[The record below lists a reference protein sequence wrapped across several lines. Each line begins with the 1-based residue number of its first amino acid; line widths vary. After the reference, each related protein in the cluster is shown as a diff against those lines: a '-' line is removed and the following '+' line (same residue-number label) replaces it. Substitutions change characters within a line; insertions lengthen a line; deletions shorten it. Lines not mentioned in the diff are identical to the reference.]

1 MSRTVV
7 VSGWGTFVG
16 KRSER
21 LVLRPGVA
29 KARGPRTTSHI
40 AAAIAP
46 RPSPAADG
54 NAAWGLADAI
64 AAAEPP
70 LPGPR
75 PVEPE
80 IPLFQVGEIILPA
93 RGVTVSVELL
103 AEAAERGIAVSF
115 LSSSGKPYA
124 LLSSPML
131 TATVGT
137 RREQLRALDDERG
150 AQVCKRIVS
159 GKLRNQ
165 AGLLVYFA
173 KGIAASDASRR
184 RRIIENAAAVR
195 RARQQAVR
203 IRAKTADAAREV
215 LMGIEGAA
223 ARAYWAGVAAICEGR
238 ARFEGRKREGDI
250 GPVNAVLNYGYGI
263 LYSRV
268 WAAALNAGLDPF
280 AGFLHTDRPGKPSL
294 VLDLVE
300 ELRAPVVDRAV
311 LAYIG
316 LGRAV
321 RFDGKRL
328 DDDTRRAIAD
338 AVLERLDAPV
348 RYQGRSLRLSS
359 VIQHQARSLATFLR
373 GEGDWRGFT
382 MYW

>member
-21 LVLRPGVA
+21 LLLRTGVA
-29 KARGPRTTSHI
+29 KTRAPAP
-40 AAAIAP
+40 AAAPAVVAP
-46 RPSPAADG
+46 DD
-54 NAAWGLADAI
+54 NAAWGI
-64 AAAEPP
+64 APNVVPLPAREPPRAAEQ
-70 LPGPR
+70 
-75 PVEPE
+75 E
-80 IPLFQVGEIILPA
+80 IPLFQIGEIVLPA
-93 RGVTVSVELL
+93 RGATVSVELL

-115 LSSSGKPYA
+115 LGSSGKPYA

-131 TATVGT
+131 TATVAT
-137 RREQLRALDDERG
+137 RREQLRALSDERG
-150 AQVCKRIVS
+150 AEVCRKIVS

-165 AGLLVYFA
+165 AGLLAYFA
-173 KGIAASDASRR
+173 KSVAASDAARR
-184 RRIIENAAAVR
+184 RRVVEAAAVVR

-203 IRAKTADAAREV
+203 VKAKTADAARDV

-223 ARAYWAGVAAICEGR
+223 ARSYWQGVAALCEGR
-238 ARFEGRKREGDI
+238 ARFEGRKREGDV
-250 GPVNAVLNYGYGI
+250 GPVNAILNYGYGI

-268 WAAALNAGLDPF
+268 WAATLHAGLDPF

-311 LAYIG
+311 LAYVG
-316 LGRAV
+316 LGRPV

-328 DDDTRRAIAD
+328 DDETRRAIAD

-348 RYQGRSLRLSS
+348 RYRGRALRLSS
-359 VIQHQARSLATFLR
+359 VVQHQARSLATFLR
-373 GEGDWRGFT
+373 GEGQWRGFT